1 MGNLAKKL
9 GRNTCA
15 NGNAGI
21 ASHFIALADRMVKPD
36 GTVALVLP
44 VAICVVAGV
53 GHLLVAM
60 QDTAAGAVLGHIA
73 LALGVLWGIDLIL
86 LLVLLAVHTLADS
99 DQPPTRDS
107 GE

>member
-1 MGNLAKKL
+1 MIPRRVLILLLSA
-9 GRNTCA
+9 
-15 NGNAGI
+15 
-21 ASHFIALADRMVKPD
+21 
-36 GTVALVLP
+36 ALVLP